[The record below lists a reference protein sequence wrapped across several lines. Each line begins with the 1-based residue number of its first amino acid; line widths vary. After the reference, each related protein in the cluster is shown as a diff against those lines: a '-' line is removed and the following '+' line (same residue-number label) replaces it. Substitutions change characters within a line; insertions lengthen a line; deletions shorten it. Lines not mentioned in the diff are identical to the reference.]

1 MENLRKC
8 RRSADTDARASAGHW
23 RGFKSSDSIALSFW
37 STSFARNGSGSAY
50 CQCQNHWRANSRKPT
65 PPPSGLPHL
74 LCDSLLPPLLTFSPT
89 FRGQD
94 TAPVPRLDAQALTQ
108 LSSRRLWFAKGIM
121 PSPTFSFDQTGWP
134 TGNETGYHEGASA
147 HIQVGD
153 RDEGRG
159 TGARAFGAAHVGG
172 GVCTSRLAVRD
183 PAASAAAP
191 RGTGWH
197 LGMGGG
203 RAEPYMKRS
212 FSVRYERFSTVTRRA
227 SSCSLGMD
235 ASRGG
240 GGPPHLCG
248 FQHSRIL
255 ALVYCIYRLIS
266 CGSAL
271 AARPASGLFHTR
283 TREVFVV
290 SQ

>member
-1 MENLRKC
+1 
-8 RRSADTDARASAGHW
+8 
-23 RGFKSSDSIALSFW
+23 
-37 STSFARNGSGSAY
+37 
-50 CQCQNHWRANSRKPT
+50 
-65 PPPSGLPHL
+65 
-74 LCDSLLPPLLTFSPT
+74 
-89 FRGQD
+89 
-94 TAPVPRLDAQALTQ
+94 
-108 LSSRRLWFAKGIM
+108 M

-203 RAEPYMKRS
+203 RAGALHEKVVFREIRAVLHGHAEGLLVFIGNGR
-212 FSVRYERFSTVTRRA
+212 FSWRGGPAPPLRVPAFSHSRPRLLDLQTYFMWERFGRA
-227 SSCSLGMD
+227 SREWAIILVLEKSL
-235 ASRGG
+235 
-240 GGPPHLCG
+240 
-248 FQHSRIL
+248 
-255 ALVYCIYRLIS
+255 
-266 CGSAL
+266 
-271 AARPASGLFHTR
+271 
-283 TREVFVV
+283 
-290 SQ
+290 